1 MTATP
6 FDGPMGPEDF
16 DEDTFWSWL
25 GRAAERLGKKLIE
38 KVLVAYYVA
47 FDPRTPAWA
56 QASLVS
62 ALVYFGFPIDAVPD
76 ALPVVGFSDD
86 AAVLALALAGVATS
100 IRLRHVRQARG
111 TMRQWG
117 MRVQDPDGDDDDPA
131 GLLD

>member
-6 FDGPMGPEDF
+6 LNTPFDGF
-16 DEDTFWSWL
+16 DDRSFWDWL
-25 GRAAERLGKKLIE
+25 GRAAQRLGKALIE

-56 QASLVS
+56 QASLIS
-62 ALVYFGFPIDAVPD
+62 ALVYFGFPVDAVPD

-100 IRLRHVRQARG
+100 IRLRHVRQARR

-117 MRVQDPDGDDDDPA
+117 MKAADPDGDDDDPA